1 MKLLSTTIST
11 RILFK
16 FLRLSIGWFEDEIRI
31 AKKNLRW
38 RSRTRKWVKMGP
50 HFGIRWIWSPDLI
63 YDGRGPLKPFRNS
76 SLQFLLFFDGSSF
89 CHLLKKKRSNR
100 KKKCQGNSP
109 TSRDGQVACVFCFF
123 LLFPSFFFFISFYF
137 LCSLSFY
144 LTTLSLSLSFSLH
157 KSEWNEPEIG
167 LLNDG
172 WMWFDWEST
181 VDQRHL
187 WSIAVPTC
195 FRVLLH
201 SGGCGRSGK
210 RL

>member
-1 MKLLSTTIST
+1 M
-11 RILFK
+11 
-16 FLRLSIGWFEDEIRI
+16 GAD
-31 AKKNLRW
+31 RW
-38 RSRTRKWVKMGP
+38 N
-50 HFGIRWIWSPDLI
+50 HFGILPCS
-63 YDGRGPLKPFRNS
+63 FFFS
-76 SLQFLLFFDGSSF
+76 SMVLLFAI
-89 CHLLKKKRSNR
+89 CWKKKRSNR
-100 KKKCQGNSP
+100 KKNAKEILRRLVMDRWRASFV
-109 TSRDGQVACVFCFF
+109 SFFCF
-123 LLFPSFFFFISFYF
+123 PVFFFFISFYF

-144 LTTLSLSLSFSLH
+144 LTTLSLSPSFSLH

-187 WSIAVPTC
+187 GSIAVPTC